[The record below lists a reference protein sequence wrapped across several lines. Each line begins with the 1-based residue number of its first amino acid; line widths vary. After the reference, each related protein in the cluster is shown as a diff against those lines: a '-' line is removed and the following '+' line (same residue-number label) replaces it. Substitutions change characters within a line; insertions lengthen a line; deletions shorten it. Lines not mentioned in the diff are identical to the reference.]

1 MTRFLCISGK
11 AQNGKDTTAAMFYE
25 ELTKR
30 GYRVLLTHYADL
42 LKYICRSL
50 FGWDGEKDE
59 AGRTLLQ
66 RVGTDCIRRQKPS
79 YWVDF
84 LTGIVRMFP
93 DEWDFVIVADVRFP
107 NELTGIKGAGFP
119 MTHIRVTRANFVS
132 PLTAEQQAHP
142 SETALDHTL
151 ADWEILNRT
160 LEELREK
167 VNFICDAEGF
177 V

>member
-30 GYRVLLTHYADL
+30 GYRALLTHYADL
-42 LKYICRSL
+42 LKHICRSL

-107 NELTGIKGAGFP
+107 NEL
-119 MTHIRVTRANFVS
+119 S
-132 PLTAEQQAHP
+132 
-142 SETALDHTL
+142 
-151 ADWEILNRT
+151 
-160 LEELREK
+160 
-167 VNFICDAEGF
+167 
-177 V
+177 